1 MARIDTLENFLVD
14 VATAIKEKRHLDPAS
29 KFRAEI
35 FDTEILKIDSSG
47 DTSDATATASDILEP
62 KTAYANGKKLYGTLK
77 TEYQDSDINLY
88 YMMINSMY
96 NETIIYSRTLKLYD
110 IVFIA
115 SISSTKLY
123 LHAIKNNKIEAL
135 QEFDLSENG
144 FYANSSM
151 VGISYD
157 ATHTTADNIDLVIF
171 TERNTTSG
179 KNFSFYQRWV
189 KFLYDTGERTF
200 TKNSTY
206 YNRSDT
212 RYGNTG
218 DRYHVDGFADIEP
231 DILFPNYFHLMDN
244 FEDYGPHCYWNI
256 INLQWDDEGTP
267 RATTLKSFNN
277 FANISAYDNMYITG
291 DGNYLTYRQGVFKLN
306 GQRTNTDG
314 GITNQSTPVFI
325 SHNLKYIVNNR
336 YLYKCNGDLNISTN
350 WSSRIQIGAQL
361 PSYNVIYFSENDNYM
376 ILTSNNYIYVYRI
389 NAELNDYILVQQFN
403 SNSTF
408 QTKNIV
414 WNSNYMHN
422 FDNSNLTETFYDC
435 SGEKILKRI
444 IKEDIVYEYVLPEEV
459 PSSTNNV
466 LIGNKYFDGNRVL
479 EGSMPNNGPM
489 NITPSTSE
497 QSIPAGY
504 TSGGTVSAVTSAID
518 SNIQADNIKEGV
530 EILGVTGT
538 FMPEGGDATSD
549 ANLQDKYLLEGYS
562 AVKDGTLIQGTMIN
576 YGTTTIQRT
585 SEVQEIPT
593 GYYDLLTIPVA
604 QASNLDGYDECLNAL
619 KYVNNC
625 ELDNYTELNYIESTG
640 NQFIDIDYVPKT
652 LHTKYELGFMRLS
665 VNGNWNPVIN
675 NEEDVRFGIM
685 CTKDEK
691 SNRNYG
697 QFHIGTQDN
706 MQSVTFPIQNNVK
719 YDIVADKTGI
729 SLNGTKYEITGNVVN
744 ATGLWGACINHR
756 RSSATEFSPEYSL
769 GRWYYLKIYED
780 GILVKNLIPV
790 INNKNNNICLY
801 DKLNKRFHYNIGS
814 GNFVSGGVKV

>member
-1 MARIDTLENFLVD
+1 MARVNNLTNFLND
-14 VATAIKEKRHLDPAS
+14 VATAIKTKLGDNTSIPAAEFDS
-29 KFRAEI
+29 KIMEI
-35 FDTEILKIDSSG
+35 ETGGNYQTKSISITTNGNYTQLPDTGYDAMDQVVISVNVPSL

-88 YMMINSMY
+88 YMMINSTY

-144 FYANSSM
+144 FYSNSSM

-179 KNFSFYQRWV
+179 KNFLFYQRWV

-218 DRYHVDGFADIEP
+218 DQYHVDGFADIEP
-231 DILFPNYFHLMDN
+231 DVLFPNYFHLMDN
-244 FEDYGPHCYWNI
+244 MEDYGPHGYWNI

-277 FANISAYDNMYITG
+277 FANISVYDNMYITG

-479 EGSMPNNGPM
+479 EGSMPNNGALSY
-489 NITPSTSE
+489 TPSTSQ

-504 TSGGTVSAVTSAID
+504 TSGGKVRAVTSAID
-518 SNIQADNIKEGV
+518 SNIQAGNIKRGV
-530 EILGVTGT
+530 TILGVTGT
-538 FMPEGGDATSD
+538 YEGSSSGGPDPNLVLDSLDAGGAEQYLGGTPITDITNVCGFDVFNANGDSILYYVMKTVTARS
-549 ANLQDKYLLEGYS
+549 N
-562 AVKDGTLIQGTMIN
+562 M
-576 YGTTTIQRT
+576 
-585 SEVQEIPT
+585 T
-593 GYYDLLTIPVA
+593 G
-604 QASNLDGYDECLNAL
+604 
-619 KYVNNC
+619 
-625 ELDNYTELNYIESTG
+625 
-640 NQFIDIDYVPKT
+640 
-652 LHTKYELGFMRLS
+652 
-665 VNGNWNPVIN
+665 
-675 NEEDVRFGIM
+675 
-685 CTKDEK
+685 
-691 SNRNYG
+691 
-697 QFHIGTQDN
+697 
-706 MQSVTFPIQNNVK
+706 
-719 YDIVADKTGI
+719 
-729 SLNGTKYEITGNVVN
+729 
-744 ATGLWGACINHR
+744 
-756 RSSATEFSPEYSL
+756 FSM
-769 GRWYYLKIYED
+769 
-780 GILVKNLIPV
+780 
-790 INNKNNNICLY
+790 NNIRVLDDGVIQWIPYGNNTVFNTDDFLECTITCT
-801 DKLNKRFHYNIGS
+801 DAYNNTETKIITIYNSEKENDPGPD
-814 GNFVSGGVKV
+814 GPGPGPDDPGPDDPGELE